1 MGQSLTR
8 LIFFFNFKSQI
19 KKNTLCLGFKT
30 GATLW
35 YVLMNRLSYGTRP
48 VLTCLLHNQKLY
60 SGYIRK
66 LSIKLGSRCSTVGS
80 VVASNIRYPK
90 FESSHQQLL
99 LSIFLLLTICRK
111 DENKEKEAGNG
122 PFFVKNYL
130 LN

>member
-1 MGQSLTR
+1 MSKLNIRNSYLPYLGP
-8 LIFFFNFKSQI
+8 IFDAFNIFFNFKSQI

-66 LSIKLGSRCSTVGS
+66 LSIKLGSRCSTSLITKRLRV
-80 VVASNIRYPK
+80 
-90 FESSHQQLL
+90 Q
-99 LSIFLLLTICRK
+99 FLPG
-111 DENKEKEAGNG
+111 AG
-122 PFFVKNYL
+122 PFSSSFFNQLSVYN
-130 LN
+130 